1 MLKIRRPLGRLI
13 FNMGIAIPGKTVF
26 LIETA
31 PRFPDAYM
39 RHQTETRWRALD
51 IVYYDVFQWPYQK
64 ETRIWIMRRRPRP
77 GPWETPRR
85 DIITHILS
93 IFTVNLNV
101 SQNKSPLKS
110 CRAGPG
116 LFPVNYDNTMAAD
129 ALALCVISNHSTDYV
144 RWTGPCFSFFP
155 KDWFRVLVLFHFWAK
170 ISNTVE
176 YHLNIVLYR
185 HIVLYNKPKQNIDE
199 TLNSQKTPHSS
210 PSRASYGV
218 SIVFCTKLSVL

>member
-1 MLKIRRPLGRLI
+1 
-13 FNMGIAIPGKTVF
+13 
-26 LIETA
+26 
-31 PRFPDAYM
+31 
-39 RHQTETRWRALD
+39 
-51 IVYYDVFQWPYQK
+51 
-64 ETRIWIMRRRPRP
+64 MRRRPRPGGRLNIKMSSYQYRDSHVKDKTVSPTVLSLTWESPYLGKTVFILRRGP

-85 DIITHILS
+85 DIITHILP

-185 HIVLYNKPKQNIDE
+185 HTVLYNKPKQNIDE